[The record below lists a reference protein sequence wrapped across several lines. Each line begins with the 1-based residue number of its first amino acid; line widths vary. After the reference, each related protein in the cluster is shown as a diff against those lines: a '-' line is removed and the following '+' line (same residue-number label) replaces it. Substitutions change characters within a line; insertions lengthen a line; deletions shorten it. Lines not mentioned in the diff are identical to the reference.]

1 MSIIVSTPENICHSQ
16 LNLSKSK
23 MLYSFPK
30 NPRFREYTKPLCDSL
45 YNIPNMASKRKAAFG
60 YGEKSD
66 FTKDS
71 SKSPA
76 PN

>member
-1 MSIIVSTPENICHSQ
+1 
-16 LNLSKSK
+16 